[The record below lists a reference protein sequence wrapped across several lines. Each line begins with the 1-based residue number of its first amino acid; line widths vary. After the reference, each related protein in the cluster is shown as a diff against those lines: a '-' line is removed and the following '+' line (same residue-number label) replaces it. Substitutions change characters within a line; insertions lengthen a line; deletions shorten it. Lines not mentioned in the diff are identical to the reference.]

1 MTSMSLSKK
10 LVRFFAIAA
19 VCLTAANASAV
30 VTWDE
35 TIDGPLSN
43 DRLAPTA
50 VDLVPGINSMLG
62 TTVSGDR
69 EYVTMSIPS
78 GQKLSQIILESYVGI
93 DGTAFIGVQSG
104 TTFTEPPTG
113 TNVAN
118 LLGYAHFGPGVG
130 NDGLDI
136 LPEIGAGGGAIGFAP
151 PLIGSDY
158 TFWIQQTGA
167 NATTYRLDFVVVPEP
182 GSALLLSVG
191 GLAMLLAAA
200 RRRTHA

>member
-1 MTSMSLSKK
+1 MTA
-10 LVRFFAIAA
+10 VRMKRVGFFALVA
-19 VCLTAANASAV
+19 VCLTAANARAV

-69 EYVTMSIPS
+69 EYVTMNVAS
-78 GQKLSQIILESYVGI
+78 GQKLSQIVLESFVGL
-93 DGTAFIGVQSG
+93 DLTGFIGVQSG

-118 LLGYAHFGPGVG
+118 LLGYSHFGPGAG
-130 NDGLDI
+130 NLGLDI
-136 LPEIGAGGGAIGFAP
+136 LPSIGQGGGAIGFAP
-151 PLIGSDY
+151 PLPSGDY
-158 TFWIQQTGA
+158 TFWIQQTGT
-167 NATTYRLDFVVVPEP
+167 NATTYQFDFVVVPEP
-182 GSALLLSVG
+182 GTIVLLSVG

-200 RRRTHA
+200 RRR